1 MATDPLAGVLGGN
14 SANGA
19 GSAGSANQT
28 LGQNEFL
35 KLMMVQLKNQDP
47 MKPLDPSQ
55 FVGQLAQFST
65 VTGIQNMQSSINDLV
80 TSNRSSQLLGGSSLV
95 GHDVLAPASTASI
108 AAGGAVSGAVDV
120 PDGSQALQ
128 VQVSDAS
135 GQLVRT
141 FSVTPQAGLTEFNWD
156 GKTTA
161 GETAASGTYTFKVV
175 AGAGGSTVSLDPMLT
190 SRVNSVTID
199 PSSSALTLNTNS
211 GSLALSSVRRVM

>member
-1 MATDPLAGVLGGN
+1 MAVDPLS
-14 SANGA
+14 SALASQSSGTDK
-19 GSAGSANQT
+19 ANQT

-35 KLMMVQLKNQDP
+35 KLMMTQLKNQDP

-65 VTGIQNMQSSINDLV
+65 VTGIQNMQGSIDSLV
-80 TSNRSSQLLGGSSLV
+80 NSQKSSQLLGGSSLV
-95 GHDVLAPASTASI
+95 GHDVLAPADTATITSGGTVSGGADVPSGTAS
-108 AAGGAVSGAVDV
+108 
-120 PDGSQALQ
+120 LQ
-128 VQVSDAS
+128 VQVSDSS

-141 FSVTPQAGLTEFNWD
+141 FSVPPQSGLTEFNWD

-161 GETAASGTYTFKVV
+161 GTVAPTGTYTFKVV
-175 AGAGGSTVSLDPMLT
+175 AGSGGNSVSLDPLLT
-190 SRVNSVTID
+190 TKVNSVTID